1 MENHVVY
8 RTLMDYYREEDE
20 DSFYELGFH
29 SNPMKAY
36 LYTITILHDTVI
48 CLACQ
53 EGIIYNSGIESGP
66 RTAMYLRRVERETKA
81 KQDTVVRDAVDLFGR
96 EKMLQAITEE
106 KNTPI
111 QLMHMDEEDISRI
124 TNSLRNFFFE

>member
-53 EGIIYNSGIESGP
+53 EGIIYNAGIESGP
-66 RTAMYLRRVERETKA
+66 RTAMYLRRVKRETKA
-81 KQDTVVRDAVDLFGR
+81 KRDTVVRDAVDLFGR
-96 EKMLQAITEE
+96 EKMLEAITEE

-111 QLMHMDEEDISRI
+111 QLMHMDEQDLSRI
-124 TNSLRNFFFE
+124 INSLRNLFFE

>member
-66 RTAMYLRRVERETKA
+66 RTAMYLRRVKRETKA
-81 KQDTVVRDAVDLFGR
+81 KRDTVVRDAVDLFGR
-96 EKMLQAITEE
+96 EKMLEAITEE

-111 QLMHMDEEDISRI
+111 QLMHMDEEDLSKII
-124 TNSLRNFFFE
+124 NSLRNLFFE

>member
-53 EGIIYNSGIESGP
+53 EGIIYNAGIESGP
-66 RTAMYLRRVERETKA
+66 RTAMYLRRIKRETKA
-81 KQDTVVRDAVDLFGR
+81 KRDTVVRDAVGLFGR
-96 EKMLQAITEE
+96 EKMLEAITEE
-106 KNTPI
+106 KNTPR
-111 QLMHMDEEDISRI
+111 QLMYMDEEDLSKRI
-124 TNSLRNFFFE
+124 NSLRNLFFE